1 MKQKYNGALLALL
14 TMFLFMSCSDNN
26 TDDNKGFSIAL
37 DRANN
42 EISGDGGPFSLQ
54 VNTTGTWTAT
64 IKESWCKL
72 SKNEGIGSGSVIGV
86 VAVNNGEARTATI
99 LVTSN
104 GETQSIV
111 LTQTKRDGNSTDPD
125 PEDPDPENPDPEDP
139 DPEDPNPTPTPEGY
153 ASRIEIP
160 KLKGGA
166 LNIFHTFLAD
176 NQNGK
181 KVITYSYEYDCTKKH
196 TRWVAFTFDNLT
208 CQSNVKRSDAWS
220 TDPNIPAQ
228 YRTSKSDYNPAFTRG
243 HLVASSDRVYSTA
256 ANKQTFYYSNM
267 SPQQSTGFNSGG
279 GIWNNIEDKVQAW
292 SQITNASDTLYVVK
306 GGTIDKDSDIREW
319 TSSGVAVPKYYFMT
333 ILSYKNKQYKGMA
346 FYVEHK
352 ANTSKDLKQFAMSID
367 ELEAKT
373 GIDFFHNLDKSTEAA
388 VEANYQASDWSW

>member
-139 DPEDPNPTPTPEGY
+139 DPEDPDPTPTPEGY